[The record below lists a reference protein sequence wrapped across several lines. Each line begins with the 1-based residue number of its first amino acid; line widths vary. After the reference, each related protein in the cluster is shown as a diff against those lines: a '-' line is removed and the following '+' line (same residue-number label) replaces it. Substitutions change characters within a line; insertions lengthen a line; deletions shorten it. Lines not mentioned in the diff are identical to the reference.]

1 MSEEIDK
8 AAQAVVNAW
17 VDSGIN
23 PAYHRIQQARLRDD
37 WPVMFKAIYA
47 LVKATMES
55 HEETT

>member
-1 MSEEIDK
+1 MSKEVDK
-8 AAQAVVNAW
+8 AAKAVVNAW

-23 PAYHRIQQARLRDD
+23 PAYHRMQQAHLRDH